1 MTIFDG
7 PIRKVEGETDEILS
21 IGLSESNI
29 RYKYHNFFLIIILI
43 IKKIEKIQ
51 INLSN
56 ANA

>member
-1 MTIFDG
+1 MAIFDG
-7 PIRKVEGETDEILS
+7 PIRKVEGEADEILS

-29 RYKYHNFFLIIILI
+29 RHKYHNFFLIIILI